1 MNAKHLVAT
10 LALTL
15 AAGVTFAALKQAPVE
30 TPRAALPTPAL
41 AAECADAMTP
51 GIPRVVVTAKRE
63 QEAQV
68 ARIVVTAKRAADPM
82 PIAAVMQ

>member
-30 TPRAALPTPAL
+30 IPRAALPTPAL

-51 GIPRVVVTAKRE
+51 GIPRVVVTAKRD

-68 ARIVVTAKRAADPM
+68 ARIVVTAKRGTVQSPLAA
-82 PIAAVMQ
+82 ASQ